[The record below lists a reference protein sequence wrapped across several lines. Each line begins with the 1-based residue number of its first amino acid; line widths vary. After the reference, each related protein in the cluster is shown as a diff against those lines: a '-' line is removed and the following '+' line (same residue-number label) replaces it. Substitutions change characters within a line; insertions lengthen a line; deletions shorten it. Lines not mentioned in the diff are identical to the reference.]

1 MRFAANL
8 STLFA
13 ELPLLA
19 RVGAAAS
26 LGFEGVEIWFPYE
39 VDAKVLRAELAR
51 HEVQCVTMNTQP
63 GNVGRGDWGLAVD
76 ATRRTEF
83 LASVEI
89 AAAYAA
95 EIGCPKIHAMSG
107 GVPQGVTREA
117 SWEVFARNIDDAC
130 VIAARHGLI
139 LMIEPLNEI
148 DRPSFLL
155 TRQSQ
160 AIALI
165 EQLGRE
171 NLKIMLD
178 LFHLQRGEGNLIER
192 MRQSLPH
199 AAHVQIADVPGR
211 HEPGSGEINFA
222 TVFRALKQ
230 LGWTGW
236 IGCEYFPSDGTLA
249 SFGWLE
255 AHGIELRAR

>member
-1 MRFAANL
+1 
-8 STLFA
+8 
-13 ELPLLA
+13 
-19 RVGAAAS
+19 
-26 LGFEGVEIWFPYE
+26 
-39 VDAKVLRAELAR
+39 
-51 HEVQCVTMNTQP
+51 
-63 GNVGRGDWGLAVD
+63 
-76 ATRRTEF
+76 
-83 LASVEI
+83 
-89 AAAYAA
+89 
-95 EIGCPKIHAMSG
+95 MSG

-192 MRQSLPH
+192 MR
-199 AAHVQIADVPGR
+199 
-211 HEPGSGEINFA
+211 
-222 TVFRALKQ
+222 
-230 LGWTGW
+230 
-236 IGCEYFPSDGTLA
+236 
-249 SFGWLE
+249 
-255 AHGIELRAR
+255 